1 MHENNIAL
9 LCNEAERLLDLNID
23 LLQKMLNEPNVLEA
37 HQGNDNPELF
47 DRSRAEKRIE
57 ELEGERSKISRKE
70 VVLAIVGTMK
80 AGKSTTINAIVGK
93 EILPNRERPM
103 TSIPTLIRHVPGKT
117 KPELHLTHLKPI
129 HDLLAALE
137 KSARTAAGKKL
148 IQAIQR
154 DEDNKHLLDI
164 MHNSDAWCSADHY
177 GEKEIFE
184 FLKNLNDLV
193 RLASLLNAEFPFDA
207 YSQIDN
213 LPVIEVEFSHLT
225 GLDAEQGTLTLLD
238 TPGPNEAGQAHL
250 HTMMRDQLQKASAV
264 LAVMDYTQMKSE
276 ADHKVREEINNIADV
291 TAGRLFILVNKFDQ
305 RNRNSSNEETVK
317 LSVPAMLRSGA
328 ITSDRVYPSSANRA
342 YLANRART
350 TLSETGALPQNEDWV
365 HDFGEMAF
373 GGMWEDIA
381 LDDKELILKQAD
393 TYWKKSKF
401 EQLLNEVIHSAHA
414 KAAALAVDSAASKL
428 VQNAEATHEYLS
440 LRHQGIVA
448 DIENLQL
455 QIHGLLSDVE
465 KITDCQKT
473 VNQEVQQAKKSIS
486 KETTALL
493 VDVSRKL
500 NAELDYYFKEGKRRE
515 EKQEQALANETQQ
528 SGGLIGNFLNGFGWK
543 PTERKIVFDKN
554 NPEIQFESHN
564 EAKEFASGIE
574 KTVMGMLKKTEQ
586 EIKTPLTAIVNEI
599 KKSFNGTTMSAVEEI
614 AKQINER
621 LKEGGFTI
629 NIAFPK
635 VENLRTS
642 LSVNSRMDE
651 FLEKQSFKRTRRR
664 RSSGAW
670 GTVCGWFG
678 TDDWGWEDYT
688 ETVQRTVINMD
699 KIRNAVKGQV
709 DEHFDS
715 LNIEIEKGITTP
727 IVNEIGKFFSA
738 FKTKV
743 ESLRNTLIKST
754 KDHENNKLVKE
765 QLTAQLQQLQQRTP
779 ELLHDSRALKED
791 LEPMLK

>member
-93 EILPNRERPM
+93 EILPNRNRPM
-103 TSIPTLIRHVPGKT
+103 TSLPTLIRHVSGKT
-117 KPELHLTHLKPI
+117 TPELKLANLAPLMQLLVQLNKQIKTPEGQRICEELSKDSKKRSMLEIPKSTDWLKEDHHGEQEI
-129 HDLLAALE
+129 YKFLA
-137 KSARTAAGKKL
+137 
-148 IQAIQR
+148 
-154 DEDNKHLLDI
+154 
-164 MHNSDAWCSADHY
+164 
-177 GEKEIFE
+177 
-184 FLKNLNDLV
+184 NLNDVV
-193 RLASLLNAEFPFDA
+193 RLANALNVEFPYSA
-207 YSQIDN
+207 YDEVDE
-213 LPVIEVEFSHLT
+213 LPVIEVEFSHLSNVDT
-225 GLDAEQGTLTLLD
+225 SQGTLTLLD
-238 TPGPNEAGQAHL
+238 TPGPNEAGQPHL
-250 HTMMRDQLQKASAV
+250 HAMMRDQLKKASAV
-264 LAVMDYTQMKSE
+264 LAVLNYEQLESL
-276 ADHKVREEINNIADV
+276 ADEDVRNEINAIADV
-291 TAGRLFILVNKFDQ
+291 ASGRLFVLVNKFDQ
-305 RNRNSSNEETVK
+305 CDRNSDDAEAVRNN
-317 LSVPAMLRSGA
+317 VPSMLRSGA
-328 ITSDRVYPSSANRA
+328 VTPDRVYPGSANHA
-342 YLANRART
+342 FLANSARAS
-350 TLSETGALPQNEDWV
+350 LSNAGSLPENARWVED
-365 HDFGEMAF
+365 FLKLAF
-373 GGMWEDIA
+373 GQRWKRTD
-381 LDDKELILKQAD
+381 LSDKESILEGAND
-393 TYWKKSKF
+393 VWLDSMF
-401 EQLLNEVIHSAHA
+401 EQLINEVVHSAHA

-428 VQNAEATHEYLS
+428 VQNAETTHEYLS
-440 LRHQGIVA
+440 LRHQGIIG
-448 DIENLQL
+448 DIENLQI

-465 KITDCQKT
+465 KITTCHKT
-473 VNQEVQQAKKSIS
+473 VNQEVDQAKNSIS

-493 VDVSRKL
+493 ADVSRKL
-500 NAELDYYFKEGKRRE
+500 NDELDYYFKEGKHRE
-515 EKQEQALANETQQ
+515 EKQEQALANEAHQA
-528 SGGLIGNFLNGFGWK
+528 GGLIGNLLHGLGWK

-564 EAKEFASGIE
+564 EAKEFAGEIE
-574 KTVMGMLKKTEQ
+574 KTVMGMLQKTEQ
-586 EIKTPLTAIVNEI
+586 EIKTPLTAIVGEI
-599 KKSFNGTTMSAVEEI
+599 KKSFNGTAMSAVEEI

-621 LKEGGFTI
+621 LKEGGFSI

-651 FLEKQSFKRTRRR
+651 FLEKQSFKKTRRR
-664 RSSGAW
+664 RSSSAW

-699 KIRNAVKGQV
+699 KIRSAVKDQV
-709 DEHFDS
+709 DDHFDS
-715 LNIEIEKGITTP
+715 LNAEIENGITTP
-727 IVNEIGKFFSA
+727 IVTEIGKFFSA

-754 KDHENNKLVKE
+754 EDHKSNKLVKE
-765 QLTAQLQQLQQRTP
+765 KLTVQLQQLQQRTP
-779 ELLHDSRALKED
+779 ELLLDSKALKAD